1 MVTTCFKNAYERLR
15 PINIQYR
22 SYKNFNRDTFLSDL
36 QDVPFEEALS
46 LENSELAY
54 EKFKMLYSEVVEKH
68 APIKHKVLRGNQAPF
83 ITRDLSKQ
91 IMIRSRLRNKFNKH
105 KTTENWKAYKS
116 QRNKCTSM
124 RRNNIRKHFSTLSND
139 TGAPTKK
146 FWDSVTP
153 FLNDKGSHGN
163 ENYSLIEDGKLITD
177 EGRVSE
183 IFNDHYINIVENL
196 TGEKQE
202 GSHTGSLNDKSQN
215 EREEILDNIIGK
227 YRNHP
232 SIVNIRS
239 NLPIDIDRTMFHFS
253 KAEPSD
259 IIKIIKGLK
268 SGTSVGIDKIPPK
281 LVIMFAEVIAN
292 PLAKLINTTMLDDL
306 IFPNIEKDASV
317 TPVFKKE
324 DRQIKTNYRPISVL
338 NVFSK
343 IFERFLLNQLLPFI
357 DKMMSSL
364 LSAYRSRYNTQH
376 VLLRLI
382 EQWRA
387 CLDDNKVVG
396 GILMDLSKAFDCLPH
411 DLLIAKLEAYGL
423 GRSSLLLLL
432 SYLKDRKQSVKIKG
446 IRSLFQLIKS
456 GVPQGSILGPILFN
470 IFMNDLFY
478 LLQNDLHNFAD
489 DNTISAVSQTI
500 SDLTHLLA
508 SKSNLAIDWFRW
520 NCMIVNPDKFKAIV
534 LTKARQDTSGI
545 SINLRDH
552 CITSEESVSLLG
564 ITIDCRLS
572 FDKHVSTLCRKAAS
586 QLSALKR
593 LRPFIENEK
602 TRRILVQAFVLSNF
616 NYCPLVWYFT
626 TANQLQ
632 KVEKIQQRALRFIT
646 DDYVSNYET
655 LLRDTEM
662 STMRVRQMQNL
673 CIEIYKTL
681 SNLNPEY
688 MHELFERNSHTYST
702 RRPNNLKIPRVNQTS
717 FGSRSI
723 RAEGAKLWNHL
734 PENIKS
740 SENLSIFQNLIKQ
753 WNGPSCGCNYC
764 LFVNNSSSN
773 I

>member
-1 MVTTCFKNAYERLR
+1 
-15 PINIQYR
+15 
-22 SYKNFNRDTFLSDL
+22 
-36 QDVPFEEALS
+36 
-46 LENSELAY
+46 
-54 EKFKMLYSEVVEKH
+54 
-68 APIKHKVLRGNQAPF
+68 
-83 ITRDLSKQ
+83 
-91 IMIRSRLRNKFNKH
+91 
-105 KTTENWKAYKS
+105 
-116 QRNKCTSM
+116 
-124 RRNNIRKHFSTLSND
+124 
-139 TGAPTKK
+139 
-146 FWDSVTP
+146 
-153 FLNDKGSHGN
+153 
-163 ENYSLIEDGKLITD
+163 
-177 EGRVSE
+177 
-183 IFNDHYINIVENL
+183 
-196 TGEKQE
+196 
-202 GSHTGSLNDKSQN
+202 
-215 EREEILDNIIGK
+215 
-227 YRNHP
+227 
-232 SIVNIRS
+232 
-239 NLPIDIDRTMFHFS
+239 MFHFS

-259 IIKIIKGLK
+259 ITKIIKGLK

-281 LVIMFAEVIAN
+281 LVIMSAEVIAN

-343 IFERFLLNQLLPFI
+343 IFEKFLLNQLLPFI
-357 DKMMSSL
+357 DKMTSSL

-387 CLDDNKVVG
+387 CLNDNKVVG

-446 IRSLFQLIKS
+446 IKSLFQLIKS

-508 SKSNLAIDWFRW
+508 FKSNLAIDWFRW
-520 NCMIVNPDKFKAIV
+520 NSMIVNPDKFKAIV

-646 DDYVSNYET
+646 DDYVSNYEN

-662 STMRVRQMQNL
+662 TPCVL
-673 CIEIYKTL
+673 DKCKTCAL
-681 SNLNPEY
+681 RFTK
-688 MHELFERNSHTYST
+688 LFQ
-702 RRPNNLKIPRVNQTS
+702 I
-717 FGSRSI
+717 
-723 RAEGAKLWNHL
+723 
-734 PENIKS
+734 
-740 SENLSIFQNLIKQ
+740 
-753 WNGPSCGCNYC
+753 
-764 LFVNNSSSN
+764 
-773 I
+773 